1 MRAKWEDERFL
12 GLGGGRENQTQQIVR
27 GRGRWGRTDCGHGQ
41 QQSPTVSQSRASA
54 GGRAGGSGG
63 LGDLGPWTEGR
74 ECSRSPVV
82 PGTSCSA

>member
-1 MRAKWEDERFL
+1 MNVFWDWEEGEKIRPSKL
-12 GLGGGRENQTQQIVR
+12 SEAGVAGEEL
-27 GRGRWGRTDCGHGQ
+27 DCGHGQ
-41 QQSPTVSQSRASA
+41 QQSPTVPQSRASA

-63 LGDLGPWTEGR
+63 LGDLGPWTEER